1 MGRNTR
7 VEHPLSTF
15 TAPWDQPFDLY
26 LDQNGVHDPR
36 ARRCIVLSGDYEA
49 LLGAYTSL
57 RRT

>member
-26 LDQNGVHDPR
+26 LDQNSVHDPR

-49 LLGAYTSL
+49 LLCAYTSL
-57 RRT
+57 QLK